1 MRRALALLGAL
12 AMVVALAAGCGD
24 DDDSAAEGAG
34 SGRFPPG
41 DVDELRALFEDE
53 LDGLGLRLT
62 RGSLVDSETDYDRSD
77 DGTHLAV
84 YVEPTSDEYDDAD
97 YIHGLHRVTA
107 VFAPTVFERW
117 AGLQSF
123 DVCQEPPPGVDDRD
137 EPTPLTQINLT
148 RDQSAAI
155 DWEKADT
162 ATIVA
167 ASLDQPDD
175 RKILRRLDLELA
187 RDPAW
192 VEVQARALELAGR

>member
-1 MRRALALLGAL
+1 MRRAVALLGAF
-12 AMVVALAAGCGD
+12 AVVVGLMAGCGD
-24 DDDSAAEGAG
+24 DDGSDRATAG
-34 SGRFPPG
+34 QFPPG
-41 DVDELRALFEDE
+41 DVEELRPLFEDE
-53 LDGLGLRLT
+53 LAELGLRLT

-84 YVEPTSDEYDDAD
+84 YVEPTSDAYDDAD

-107 VFAPTVFERW
+107 VFAPTVFDRW
-117 AGLQSF
+117 AGLRSF

-148 RDQSAAI
+148 RAQSDAI
-155 DWEKADT
+155 DWAKADT

-167 ASLDQPDD
+167 ASLDQPDGE
-175 RKILRRLDLELA
+175 KIVRRLDLDLA

-192 VEVQARALELAGR
+192 TEVQARALELAEG